1 MTVDR
6 RARVLVI
13 DDDDD
18 LRMLIAA
25 VLEAEGY
32 SVDVAADGAEGLA
45 SVEHALPDVVVLD
58 MKMPRMD
65 GPTFA
70 RELHRQYGH
79 RAKVLVLT
87 AADDARRR
95 AEEVNADGW
104 LGKPFDLD
112 ALVAAVRKQA
122 S

>member
-1 MTVDR
+1 MSAEE

-18 LRMLIAA
+18 LRMLVAA
-25 VLEAEGY
+25 VLESEGY
-32 SVDVAADGAEGLA
+32 LVDVAADGAEGLA
-45 SVEHALPDVVVLD
+45 AVARAIPNVVVLD

-70 RELHRQYGH
+70 RELHRQHGH
-79 RAKVLVLT
+79 RAKVVVLT

-95 AEEVNADGW
+95 AAEVDADGW

-112 ALVAAVRKQA
+112 ALIAAVRQQLR
-122 S
+122 